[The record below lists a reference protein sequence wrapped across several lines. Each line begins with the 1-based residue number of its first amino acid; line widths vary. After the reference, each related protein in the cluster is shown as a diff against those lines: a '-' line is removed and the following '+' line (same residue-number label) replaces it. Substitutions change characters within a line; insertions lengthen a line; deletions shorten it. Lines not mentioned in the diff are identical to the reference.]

1 MKKSTQLNYVNVG
14 AQMANARK
22 MSGKSVAQFAD
33 KLRISKNTLT
43 NYEKNNT
50 SIPFFVIK
58 RCHEICGLPYEYFAE
73 GKEFSD
79 YDLLK
84 AFFNLSPQNQRIIG
98 QLIEILSKN

>member
-14 AQMANARK
+14 AQIANARK

-50 SIPFFVIK
+50 SIPF
-58 RCHEICGLPYEYFAE
+58 
-73 GKEFSD
+73 
-79 YDLLK
+79 
-84 AFFNLSPQNQRIIG
+84 LS
-98 QLIEILSKN
+98 